1 MADQAEDL
9 RRLARAR
16 LAWREMTRPND
27 QAAAAPNPEP
37 TESPTKE
44 TRWAEYSDFFDGEA
58 QAGWS
63 GRPIHTRDRVP

>member
-9 RRLARAR
+9 RRLALAR
-16 LAWREMTRPND
+16 LAWREMTGVNN
-27 QAAAAPNPEP
+27 QAAAVPAPEP
-37 TESPTKE
+37 TEPSTKK
-44 TRWAEYSDFFDGEA
+44 TRWADYSDFFDGEA